1 MLMRN
6 VNAAL
11 EDRSI
16 SMGLTNNVR
25 DGDDDPLMTS
35 IEIDALWVVLDSLS
49 VHADM
54 IVYGSIC
61 AHHY

>member
-1 MLMRN
+1 MRN

-11 EDRSI
+11 DDRSI
-16 SMGLTNNVR
+16 SMGPTCVVR

-49 VHADM
+49 AHADM

>member
-1 MLMRN
+1 M
-6 VNAAL
+6 NAAL

-16 SMGLTNNVR
+16 SMGPTNVVR
-25 DGDDDPLMTS
+25 DGEDDPLMTS
-35 IEIDALWVVLDSLS
+35 IEIDALRVVLDSLS
-49 VHADM
+49 AHADM